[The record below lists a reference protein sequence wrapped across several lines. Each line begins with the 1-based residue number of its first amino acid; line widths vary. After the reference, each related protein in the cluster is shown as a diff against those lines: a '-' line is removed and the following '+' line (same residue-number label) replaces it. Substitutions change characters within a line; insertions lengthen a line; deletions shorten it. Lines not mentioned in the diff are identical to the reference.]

1 LQAGKTILSP
11 VAAGPVRGGSP
22 KLSLSVGDLHLVER
36 LQTTFDSSVEAIAT
50 AVETRDG
57 YTESHCR
64 RLALFSAIMAARL
77 GLEAREIEAIRIGA
91 LLHDVGK
98 LGVRDELLLKAGRFS
113 AQERAEMQSHADIG
127 YRISST
133 VRGLSPTT
141 HACVRHHHECWDGSG
156 YPDGL
161 RGEEIP
167 LGARIV
173 SIVDVWDALSTAR
186 PYKPAYSQ
194 EWVCELLLKGRGSQ
208 FDPAL
213 VDLFLQILEGEGEE
227 MLALVDV
234 QLAVPPS
241 PSTAA

>member
-1 LQAGKTILSP
+1 MQAGKTILSA
-11 VAAGPVRGGSP
+11 VAASPAHGGAARLP
-22 KLSLSVGDLHLVER
+22 LSVGGLQLVER
-36 LQTTFDSSVEAIAT
+36 LRNGFDSSVEAIAT

-77 GLEAREIEAIRIGA
+77 GLDAGEIEAIRIGA

-113 AQERAEMQSHADIG
+113 AEERAEMQSHAKIG
-127 YRISST
+127 HRISST
-133 VRGLSPTT
+133 IRDLSPTAL
-141 HACVRHHHECWDGSG
+141 ACVRHHHECWDGSG

-161 RGEEIP
+161 CGEEIP

-173 SIVDVWDALSTAR
+173 SIVDVWDALSTTR

-194 EWVCELLLKGRGSQ
+194 EQVCELLLKGRGSH
-208 FDPAL
+208 FDPPL
-213 VDLFLQILEGEGEE
+213 VDLFLQILEQEGEE
-227 MLALVDV
+227 MLALIDSH
-234 QLAVPPS
+234 LAIRS
-241 PSTAA
+241 STAA